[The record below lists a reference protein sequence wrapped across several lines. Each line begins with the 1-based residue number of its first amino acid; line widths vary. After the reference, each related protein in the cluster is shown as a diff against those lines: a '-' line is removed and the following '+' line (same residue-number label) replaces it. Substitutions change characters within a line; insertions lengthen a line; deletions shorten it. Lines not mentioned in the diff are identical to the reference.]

1 MLFIQILDY
10 MFNVFCF
17 EILGYNFHILREHL
31 LSIFLICKEVLVLL
45 TLPFPILNYNEVQ
58 LTLLLSF
65 KYNEGLGCFLKAG
78 MSPAI
83 FSNFMALELPLLLF
97 SQSD

>member
-1 MLFIQILDY
+1 M
-10 MFNVFCF
+10 
-17 EILGYNFHILREHL
+17 
-31 LSIFLICKEVLVLL
+31 LL
-45 TLPFPILNYNEVQ
+45 TLPFPILNGYDVQ
-58 LTLLLSF
+58 LTFFYCSILS
-65 KYNEGLGCFLKAG
+65 KMSVRVFLKGG

>member
-45 TLPFPILNYNEVQ
+45 TLPFPILN
-58 LTLLLSF
+58 
-65 KYNEGLGCFLKAG
+65 
-78 MSPAI
+78 
-83 FSNFMALELPLLLF
+83 
-97 SQSD
+97 